1 MKLRTRFGIV
11 IGSVV
16 LLVSLGIGGS
26 LLVSERNFLVRES
39 GTRQEALVES
49 LAQAVRESHLSQDDL
64 MLFHYTLS
72 LKLRDPA
79 LVCAYVARGGRVLA
93 HTQREFSGT
102 PLGRLPPLP
111 ADAKLLTRAVELPGP
126 SVSALGERPPQADAS
141 GGWTVAAAFSQTTL
155 HEEAEK
161 ALGQARR
168 RILFATLA
176 VLAAGLLIAW
186 GLSTALTRPIRALSQ
201 ATARI
206 GEGNLDGASLLQ
218 GRQDELGQLAR
229 DLGEM
234 ARRLKELDELKKE
247 FVSSVTHELK
257 SPLSAIESY
266 LDLMLHEG
274 GKRAEAAGPEQSR
287 EILKWTEDLQ
297 YIKSN
302 TSRLFRFISDL
313 LDLARIEKAQFDL
326 HTSPVRLEL
335 LAAEEVQLF
344 SQAAQSNGVALSL
357 WTQEETLPTAP
368 ADPDRIRQV
377 LSNLLSNALKF
388 TPEGGKVTVRVFP
401 GQDCIF
407 CSVEDTGIGIPEE
420 ALPRVFGRFEQV
432 REAAV
437 QARGP
442 KGAGLGLAIAK
453 AIVEAHGGRLV
464 AKSKPGRGTTFTFSI
479 PLYDT
484 GRTTHA
490 QAHASSGG

>member
-11 IGSVV
+11 ISSVV

-39 GTRQEALVES
+39 WARQEALVES

-93 HTQREFSGT
+93 HTARELSGT
-102 PLGRLPPLP
+102 PLRRLPPLSG
-111 ADAKLLTRAVELPGP
+111 DAKLLTRTVEFPGSP
-126 SVSALGERPPQADAS
+126 A
-141 GGWTVAAAFSQTTL
+141 WTVAAAFSQTAL

-186 GLSTALTRPIRALSQ
+186 GLSFSLTWPIRVLSQ

-206 GEGNLDGASLLQ
+206 GEGDLDGASLLQ

-234 ARRLKELDELKKE
+234 ARRLKEFDELKKE

-326 HTSPVRLEL
+326 HKSPVRLEL

-432 REAAV
+432 REAAA

-464 AKSKPGRGTTFTFSI
+464 VKSKPGRGTTFTFSI

-490 QAHASSGG
+490 QTHAASSGRRT